1 MEGYFWRFSQP
12 DSGRSIIAL
21 IGVNRSATGMWSTL
35 GLGSYPNGFLRTVVY
50 PEGSADP
57 NALGASAGSAFQG
70 SADRLHVDLGPDAKL
85 DVRIADRVEWPRPAF
100 GGSSVFQSVPALN
113 QYWHPWLLGG
123 RVEGTAT
130 LGGEEWNLDG
140 AQVYGE
146 KNWGKG
152 GFPDSW
158 WWGQAQ
164 GFAEPQACVAFA
176 GGEITA
182 GPLRTE
188 VTALVVRLPN
198 GRVLRLGNPGVS
210 PVRAEVGDERWS
222 LQGRRGLVSVTVEG
236 TAPLGAAHVLPV
248 PLPLERRNIAG
259 AIEHLGGRLS
269 VEVRSR
275 GRIVWRGESSLAG
288 LEHGGIDRARAEV
301 VRRGGAP
308 DDSDA
313 PPV

>member
-21 IGVNRSATGMWSTL
+21 IGVNRSETGMWSTL
-35 GLGSYPNGFLRTVVY
+35 GLGSHPNGFLRTVVH

-85 DVRIADRVEWPRPAF
+85 DVRISDRVDWPRPAF

-130 LGGEEWNLDG
+130 VGGDEWNLDG

-236 TAPLGAAHVLPV
+236 NAPLGAAHVLPV

-308 DDSDA
+308 EDSDA